1 MNNNLLI
8 AGAGTGKTTF
18 IINKALAQQNRV
30 LITTYTIKCR
40 KEIEEQII
48 SKKGY
53 IPDNIVVQ
61 TWFSFL
67 LEHGIHPYKKDLG
80 IKEINGLNFVN
91 GKSGIKYINKQGIP
105 ICYSETEFDK
115 FYFDNNKNIFSDKL
129 PKLVLK
135 INETS
140 NNSVFDRISKIF
152 DTIYIDEVQDLVGY
166 DLEIVKKISE
176 NQKNLFLV
184 GDPRQKVYDTH
195 VDSKFKK
202 YNNGN
207 IDEFIKD
214 NCEQSNF
221 YIDTT
226 TLNTCRRCHKDIVIF
241 MNNFYKK
248 YDNLL
253 TNEIT
258 YNTHQGIFVV
268 RSNDV
273 NAYLKK
279 YCPIQLRYNKIKHV
293 NTNFNALNYRETK
306 GCTYDR
312 TLIYPTKD
320 LENYLKNKKE
330 ISKINTKNAIYV
342 ALSRA
347 INSVAIVYDGK
358 VDEKLNIKVWEENN
372 EQ

>member
-18 IINKALAQQNRV
+18 IINKALTQQNRV

-53 IPDNIVVQ
+53 VPNNIVIQ

-67 LEHGIHPYKKDLG
+67 LEHGIHPYKKVLG
-80 IKEINGLNFVN
+80 IKEVNGLNFVN

-105 ICYSETEFDK
+105 IYYSEEDFDK
-115 FYFDNNKNIFSDKL
+115 FYFDDHKNVFSDKL
-129 PKLVLK
+129 SKLVLK
-135 INETS
+135 INEAS
-140 NNSVFDRISKIF
+140 NNSVFDRLSKIF

-176 NQKNLFLV
+176 NQNNLFLV

-214 NCEQSNF
+214 KCKQLNF

-226 TLNTCRRCHKDIVIF
+226 TLNTCRRCHKDIVKF
-241 MNNFYKK
+241 MNDFYKK

-253 TNEIT
+253 ANEKS
-258 YNTHQGIFVV
+258 YNQHQGIFIV
-268 RSNDV
+268 RSHDV
-273 NAYLKK
+273 SIYLEK
-279 YCPIQLRYNKIKHV
+279 YCPIQLRYNKTKKVDI
-293 NTNFNALNYRETK
+293 NFKFLNYKEVK

-312 TLIYPTKD
+312 TIIYPTKD
-320 LENYLKNKKE
+320 LENYLKNKND

-347 INSVAIVYDGK
+347 VNSVAIVYDGK
-358 VDEKLNIKVWEENN
+358 VNEKLNIKVWEESN

>member
-1 MNNNLLI
+1 MR
-8 AGAGTGKTTF
+8 F
-18 IINKALAQQNRV
+18 
-30 LITTYTIKCR
+30 
-40 KEIEEQII
+40 
-48 SKKGY
+48 
-53 IPDNIVVQ
+53 
-61 TWFSFL
+61 
-67 LEHGIHPYKKDLG
+67 
-80 IKEINGLNFVN
+80 
-91 GKSGIKYINKQGIP
+91 
-105 ICYSETEFDK
+105 
-115 FYFDNNKNIFSDKL
+115 
-129 PKLVLK
+129 
-135 INETS
+135 
-140 NNSVFDRISKIF
+140 
-152 DTIYIDEVQDLVGY
+152 
-166 DLEIVKKISE
+166 
-176 NQKNLFLV
+176 
-184 GDPRQKVYDTH
+184 
-195 VDSKFKK
+195 KFKK

-320 LENYLKNKKE
+320 LENYLKDKKE